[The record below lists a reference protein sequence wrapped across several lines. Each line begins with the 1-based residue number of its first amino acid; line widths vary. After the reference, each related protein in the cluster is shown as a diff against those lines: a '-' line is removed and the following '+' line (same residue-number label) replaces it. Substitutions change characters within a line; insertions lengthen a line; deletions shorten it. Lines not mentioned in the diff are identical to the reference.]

1 MLLEVF
7 IVMYFC
13 VLVLFCF
20 TSHCIYYCVMLV
32 VNALLASCI
41 CYLVYGFS
49 WYSLLLCL
57 VYVGGVYVLFIFV
70 SVFSPNSNFVLY
82 YSVWEVGICLWF
94 GFGLFIC
101 VLIYYL
107 LVGSEFSGMLCNVS
121 EGWLYL
127 CLCLSLVFGFL
138 VLSVVVSSKVNFYR

>member
-7 IVMYFC
+7 IAMYFC
-13 VLVLFCF
+13 VLMLFCF
-20 TSHCIYYCVMLV
+20 TSHCIYYCVLLV

-41 CYLVYGFS
+41 CYVVYGFS

-70 SVFSPNSNFVLY
+70 SVFGPNSSFVLY
-82 YSVWEVGICLWF
+82 RSAWELGLCVSF
-94 GFGLFIC
+94 GFGLLIC
-101 VLIYYL
+101 GLVYYALID
-107 LVGSEFSGMLCNVS
+107 VEFSGVLCSFS

-127 CLCLSLVFGFL
+127 CLCLTLVFGFL
-138 VLSVVVSSKVNFYR
+138 VLSVVASSKVNFYR